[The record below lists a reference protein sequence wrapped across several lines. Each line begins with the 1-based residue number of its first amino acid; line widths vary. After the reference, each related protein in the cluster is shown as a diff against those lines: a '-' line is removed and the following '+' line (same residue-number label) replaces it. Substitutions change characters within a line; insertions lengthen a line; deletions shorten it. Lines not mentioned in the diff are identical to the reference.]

1 MDTGSILLLLTG
13 IILILA
19 GLAGLVLPVLP
30 GPFLVLTGLLLAAW
44 SEDFVYIG
52 TTTITILVILAIITF
67 IVDYVAGAYGA
78 KKYGASRQAIWGAI
92 IGAVVGL
99 FLGLIGVIVGPFIGA
114 FIGQLTVRRDLGDAG
129 RVGLGTWLGI
139 ALGLATK
146 IALGISMIGVY
157 LIARFF

>member
-1 MDTGSILLLLTG
+1 MNTGSILLLLAG
-13 IILILA
+13 IIITLA
-19 GLAGLVLPVLP
+19 GLAGLVLPVIP
-30 GPFLVLTGLLLAAW
+30 GPFLMLAGLALAAW
-44 SEDFVYIG
+44 AEDFIYIG
-52 TTTITILVILAIITF
+52 PTTLTILSILAVLTF
-67 IVDYVAGAYGA
+67 VVDYVAGAYGA

-92 IGAVVGL
+92 IGAVIGL
-99 FLGLIGVIVGPFIGA
+99 FFGLIGVIVGPFIGA